1 MSRIL
6 ADMTPAERA
15 ECVGMWCETT
25 SPRGLGILARL
36 DDGYQD
42 ATVLHV
48 DSGDSWLH
56 GLAEVALRYDL
67 PRAWTPDGD
76 PVPGEWEYA
85 VGHVVDYAD
94 GQKDCRPRYRED
106 SRQSALASAEA
117 LKDDGYVAMSRY
129 VTDWEVPHESR

>member
-15 ECVGMWCETT
+15 ECVGMWCETS

-48 DSGDSWLH
+48 DSGDSWCH
-56 GLAEVALRYDL
+56 GLAEVTPRFDL
-67 PRAWTPDGD
+67 PRAWTPDGE
-76 PVPGEWEYA
+76 PVEMEAEFGEVAQGRAWL
-85 VGHVVDYAD
+85 D
-94 GQKDCRPRYRED
+94 GLHNTGLTRLPAGPIRRH
-106 SRQSALASAEA
+106 
-117 LKDDGYVAMSRY
+117 
-129 VTDWEVPHESR
+129 VTDWEEA